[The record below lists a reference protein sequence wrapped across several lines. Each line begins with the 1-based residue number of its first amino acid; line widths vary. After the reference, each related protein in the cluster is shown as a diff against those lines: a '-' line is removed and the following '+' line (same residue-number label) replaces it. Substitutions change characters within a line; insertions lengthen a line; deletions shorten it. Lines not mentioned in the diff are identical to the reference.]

1 MVLLVELT
9 LLLASGLAEDVHLN
23 SLATLSGFVVGL
35 GGGGVIAYDDLAL
48 ELVDGAAEAAH
59 VEVLGLQVAGGGLAL
74 W

>member
-1 MVLLVELT
+1 MLT
-9 LLLASGLAEDVHLN
+9 GGLAEDVHLD

-35 GGGGVIAYDDLAL
+35 RGGGVIAYDDLAL

-59 VEVLGLQVAGGGLAL
+59 VEVLSLEVAGGGLAL